1 MPFVQR
7 VIEPK
12 FLSRTSLWDEDG
24 KPLVVD
30 EELEA
35 VTNNTLSNALRQLA
49 SLVLVADDIFAE
61 LGGQLKEINKRS
73 EGLKAKIEAVEGKVS
88 AYDPKKVTVP
98 ESDICTF
105 AVLKQ
110 HYAAKCDPDT
120 NLFTAETRPRALQ
133 ALYEAAT
140 KTPVHLMRQLDRW
153 RRDGHRSS
161 RFFLC
166 TPVLGN
172 KRRKIRNKVDID
184 IETRMPASVRELR
197 RWTSSE
203 ALGDITVTPDC
214 PNRIAP
220 NVTLTDGEVTDA
232 TAVSD
237 DEGIDHKLPS
247 PEEQLQVVALKFP
260 AEIVAVDVSGRSF
273 DRMSIQRRSLLQTD
287 ISANLEDSNNLK
299 RRTRTRRP
307 RSRRRNTLA
316 GTDHKEIRDA
326 LIAGEEPCSSANNH
340 ETESTTIGAVS
351 RSKSSDLLR
360 SSNKKDSPDKK
371 SHFNTLKQW
380 GKNRYDRLMNKNS
393 ESKADKKD
401 DIDDFNIYETVT
413 MKRRRNVD
421 KDRRSHERNP
431 SISSSDKSSVNL
443 PISSPLSSVMNI
455 AVKLRESSAQRR
467 QRRSGGNKD
476 EPPHSS
482 SGNWSASSESG
493 RASIGSEFTT
503 TTQPKSST
511 STATSNNS
519 LNQQAPNSAN
529 SKRRFNVNT
538 STSSSITSEGTLTP
552 DIIHDLHE
560 DGETSSVYSC
570 DTEGYY
576 TSFHMDSGLK
586 TLKEEELPCT
596 PLHSTSAFSSSS
608 NNTILTAENEY
619 ELFGKGSTST
629 TTSSAGTVCTT
640 LRASESN
647 KSLNGCPAVPERKS
661 SLSKFT
667 NKDNSPEERDESSD
681 KTGTVKRSP
690 ATNKA
695 SVIAMVHKQVNG
707 DVSPDSGH
715 NTSSSPIESVNSPN
729 GVRSGSEFEFSE
741 SSDMEGPERIERI
754 RVKTTINSS
763 RIPSMCVITPPHSD
777 DESVNS
783 YSLNN
788 FNKRNLTDKG
798 SKNAD
803 RNKLDLNLKT
813 GENEVN
819 LLKSSD
825 SDKENYNIQSRI
837 ITTNVN
843 GTSKMQLINVNPQSG
858 YATVETVDGEN
869 LDVNKNSKIL
879 RAPSPSG
886 GSVTVNETPLG
897 KSPPSQPIIKATLL
911 PLNNMF
917 GRIKTNLANLTRR
930 DSKSPNRNTQVVS
943 DELSDAG
950 DYVTLADVKNNNE
963 KVLPIPKEELVYA
976 NDVVGKS
983 AKGPGEKIR
992 DTEYVCL
999 DELPC
1004 NEEQQN
1010 LGSTNDSLERTKRQ
1024 GARVTLDAEGKV
1036 VYSSDSLRRRKG
1048 AHTTFEPGPFVKAT
1062 SSPTQSPLPVHRI
1075 PKSVRPASNKDQN
1088 RPLSPQLGKL
1098 VIRAVAG
1105 MTSPTSEIVRMP
1117 PSTIVAPSVRPMSP
1131 KATGARGAYV
1141 HIQDTGRPPSPTQE
1155 QDRVPSPSNYPGN
1168 PSFGNQASQPH
1179 TKEMYYKGTILDG
1192 NVDKRRY
1199 PENQYYFQQ
1208 GGSMYQTLPS
1218 KRTQYFQAD
1227 INPERSVTPDITR
1240 GLERNSKSIYN
1251 PYPRDHEQNLLH
1263 QKLGIPVKI
1272 PDVSNFMLPSQ
1283 KVPLSSRTTDFYGEK
1298 PNSYFAHISPHKSVD
1313 TSHDSIRISPIDP
1326 RNSGSFHSSTPS
1338 SKTQDLKAAV
1348 NLESRLLSP
1357 KKSTMSNEELYAV
1370 IHKSKKKMNIHTEE
1384 NRESPVSC
1392 DVKTP
1397 PPVKSPET
1405 GYIGDKSRSR
1415 LSWSP
1420 SKGEYVDFN
1429 ADIDKLSPPNES
1441 RSRQSWACSD
1451 RKGACQTSR
1460 LDFKKLLLQKSNVLA
1475 NNNTKKLSAVEQLKM
1490 SKQQLQKPS
1499 QQPFNILELS
1509 GSPRSLVN
1517 RKFTNNGQSSPR
1529 NNTPEKP
1536 KPAPK
1541 LMSPRSQ
1548 WRFANPRTDVLSSTI
1563 LEDCRED
1570 ESPSNSMEKKK
1581 SSPAHPRNKTE
1592 VPTSPSAEPKTYS
1605 SISQRLQAQRARFFN
1620 SEKSDVQS
1628 SQKLLKNSQLQSQQ
1642 TKDKCSVPPTLETAF

>member
-1 MPFVQR
+1 
-7 VIEPK
+7 
-12 FLSRTSLWDEDG
+12 L
-24 KPLVVD
+24 PL
-30 EELEA
+30 L
-35 VTNNTLSNALRQLA
+35 
-49 SLVLVADDIFAE
+49 
-61 LGGQLKEINKRS
+61 
-73 EGLKAKIEAVEGKVS
+73 
-88 AYDPKKVTVP
+88 
-98 ESDICTF
+98 
-105 AVLKQ
+105 
-110 HYAAKCDPDT
+110 
-120 NLFTAETRPRALQ
+120 
-133 ALYEAAT
+133 
-140 KTPVHLMRQLDRW
+140 
-153 RRDGHRSS
+153 
-161 RFFLC
+161 
-166 TPVLGN
+166 
-172 KRRKIRNKVDID
+172 
-184 IETRMPASVRELR
+184 
-197 RWTSSE
+197 
-203 ALGDITVTPDC
+203 
-214 PNRIAP
+214 NR
-220 NVTLTDGEVTDA
+220 
-232 TAVSD
+232 
-237 DEGIDHKLPS
+237 
-247 PEEQLQVVALKFP
+247 
-260 AEIVAVDVSGRSF
+260 
-273 DRMSIQRRSLLQTD
+273 
-287 ISANLEDSNNLK
+287 
-299 RRTRTRRP
+299 
-307 RSRRRNTLA
+307 
-316 GTDHKEIRDA
+316 
-326 LIAGEEPCSSANNH
+326 EEPCSSANNH

-976 NDVVGKS
+976 NDVVRKS

-1010 LGSTNDSLERTKRQ
+1010 SGSTNDSLERTKRQ

-1155 QDRVPSPSNYPGN
+1155 QGKSHHPVQTRP
-1168 PSFGNQASQPH
+1168 PH
-1179 TKEMYYKGTILDG
+1179 TKISQDTNRMNI
-1192 NVDKRRY
+1192 
-1199 PENQYYFQQ
+1199 
-1208 GGSMYQTLPS
+1208 
-1218 KRTQYFQAD
+1218 
-1227 INPERSVTPDITR
+1227 IN
-1240 GLERNSKSIYN
+1240 
-1251 PYPRDHEQNLLH
+1251 
-1263 QKLGIPVKI
+1263 
-1272 PDVSNFMLPSQ
+1272 
-1283 KVPLSSRTTDFYGEK
+1283 SSRKIVKRSD
-1298 PNSYFAHISPHKSVD
+1298 SY
-1313 TSHDSIRISPIDP
+1313 RIANTAI
-1326 RNSGSFHSSTPS
+1326 
-1338 SKTQDLKAAV
+1338 
-1348 NLESRLLSP
+1348 LSP
-1357 KKSTMSNEELYAV
+1357 AKMLNPDKIAIEDRIEKEIAADLWRERINYPPTVSPKLCGRHIYSQARAQEILLASPNRV
-1370 IHKSKKKMNIHTEE
+1370 II
-1384 NRESPVSC
+1384 
-1392 DVKTP
+1392 P
-1397 PPVKSPET
+1397 PDS
-1405 GYIGDKSRSR
+1405 
-1415 LSWSP
+1415 
-1420 SKGEYVDFN
+1420 GEHR
-1429 ADIDKLSPPNES
+1429 A
-1441 RSRQSWACSD
+1441 R
-1451 RKGACQTSR
+1451 
-1460 LDFKKLLLQKSNVLA
+1460 VLA
-1475 NNNTKKLSAVEQLKM
+1475 ASA
-1490 SKQQLQKPS
+1490 
-1499 QQPFNILELS
+1499 
-1509 GSPRSLVN
+1509 
-1517 RKFTNNGQSSPR
+1517 
-1529 NNTPEKP
+1529 
-1536 KPAPK
+1536 
-1541 LMSPRSQ
+1541 
-1548 WRFANPRTDVLSSTI
+1548 TD
-1563 LEDCRED
+1563 
-1570 ESPSNSMEKKK
+1570 
-1581 SSPAHPRNKTE
+1581 TE
-1592 VPTSPSAEPKTYS
+1592 
-1605 SISQRLQAQRARFFN
+1605 IW
-1620 SEKSDVQS
+1620 
-1628 SQKLLKNSQLQSQQ
+1628 
-1642 TKDKCSVPPTLETAF
+1642 

>member
-1 MPFVQR
+1 
-7 VIEPK
+7 
-12 FLSRTSLWDEDG
+12 
-24 KPLVVD
+24 
-30 EELEA
+30 
-35 VTNNTLSNALRQLA
+35 
-49 SLVLVADDIFAE
+49 
-61 LGGQLKEINKRS
+61 
-73 EGLKAKIEAVEGKVS
+73 
-88 AYDPKKVTVP
+88 

-105 AVLKQ
+105 ALLKT

-120 NLFTAETRPRALQ
+120 NLFTADTRPQALQ
-133 ALYEAAT
+133 TLYEAAT

-172 KRRKIRNKVDID
+172 KRRKIRSKVDID
-184 IETRMPASVRELR
+184 IETRMPAAVKELR

-220 NVTLTDGEVTDA
+220 NVTLTDGEGTDG
-232 TAVSD
+232 TAISD

-273 DRMSIQRRSLLQTD
+273 DRMSLQRRSLLHAD
-287 ISANLEDSNNLK
+287 IGAKLEDPSTLK
-299 RRTRTRRP
+299 RRTRTRKP

-316 GTDHKEIRDA
+316 GTDQKEIRDA

-380 GKNRYDRLMNKNS
+380 GKTRYDRFMNKSS
-393 ESKADKKD
+393 ESKADSKKD

-421 KDRRSHERNP
+421 KERRTHERNP
-431 SISSSDKSSVNL
+431 SISSSEKSSVNL

-467 QRRSGGNKD
+467 QRRSGGGNKD

-493 RASIGSEFTT
+493 RASIGSEFTS
-503 TTQPKSST
+503 TTQPKSTT

-519 LNQQAPNSAN
+519 LNQQAPNSVN
-529 SKRRFNVNT
+529 SRRRFNVNT

-596 PLHSTSAFSSSS
+596 PVHSTSAFSSSS

-647 KSLNGCPAVPERKS
+647 RSLNGCPAVPERKS
-661 SLSKFT
+661 SLNKFN
-667 NKDNSPEERDESSD
+667 NKETSAENSLERDGDSD

-695 SVIAMVHKQVNG
+695 NVVAIVHKQING

-715 NTSSSPIESVNSPN
+715 NTSSSPIESINSPN

-754 RVKTTINSS
+754 RIKTTINSS

-777 DESVNS
+777 DESIKS
-783 YSLNN
+783 YNSLNN
-788 FNKRNLTDKG
+788 FNKRNLDVVDKG
-798 SKNAD
+798 TKNAE
-803 RNKLDLNLKT
+803 RNKLDLNLKSC
-813 GENEVN
+813 ENEVN
-819 LLKSSD
+819 SLKTSD

-858 YATVETVDGEN
+858 YATVETVDSN
-869 LDVNKNSKIL
+869 QNIDLNKNSKSL

-886 GSVTVNETPLG
+886 GSVTINETPLG

-911 PLNNMF
+911 PFNNMF
-917 GRIKTNLANLTRR
+917 GKIKTNLANLANRR
-930 DSKSPNRNTQVVS
+930 DSKSPNRNNQIG
-943 DELSDAG
+943 EDAG

-963 KVLPIPKEELVYA
+963 KLPAKEELVYA
-976 NDVVGKS
+976 NDIVRKNLKILDDKS
-983 AKGPGEKIR
+983 KK
-992 DTEYVCL
+992 TEYVSL

-1004 NEEQQN
+1004 NQN
-1010 LGSTNDSLERTKRQ
+1010 ENQNGAIATNDSLERKKRQ

-1036 VYSSDSLRRRKG
+1036 VYSSDSLKRRKG
-1048 AHTTFEPGPFVKAT
+1048 AHTTFEPGPFVKT
-1062 SSPTQSPLPVHRI
+1062 TNSPSQSPLPAHRN
-1075 PKSVRPASNKDQN
+1075 PKSVRPVNGKDQN

-1098 VIRAVAG
+1098 VIRAVPG
-1105 MTSPTSEIVRMP
+1105 MTSPTTEIVRIP
-1117 PSTIVAPSVRPMSP
+1117 PSTIVAPSIRPMSP
-1131 KATGARGAYV
+1131 KSSGARGAYV
-1141 HIQDTGRPPSPTQE
+1141 HIQDAGRPPSPTQE
-1155 QDRVPSPSNYPGN
+1155 KGKNHHPTQN
-1168 PSFGNQASQPH
+1168 PRPH
-1179 TKEMYYKGTILDG
+1179 
-1192 NVDKRRY
+1192 
-1199 PENQYYFQQ
+1199 
-1208 GGSMYQTLPS
+1208 
-1218 KRTQYFQAD
+1218 A
-1227 INPERSVTPDITR
+1227 
-1240 GLERNSKSIYN
+1240 
-1251 PYPRDHEQNLLH
+1251 
-1263 QKLGIPVKI
+1263 KI
-1272 PDVSNFMLPSQ
+1272 
-1283 KVPLSSRTTDFYGEK
+1283 
-1298 PNSYFAHISPHKSVD
+1298 
-1313 TSHDSIRISPIDP
+1313 SHD
-1326 RNSGSFHSSTPS
+1326 T
-1338 SKTQDLKAAV
+1338 T
-1348 NLESRLLSP
+1348 
-1357 KKSTMSNEELYAV
+1357 
-1370 IHKSKKKMNIHTEE
+1370 KMNIINGSRKIIKRSDSYRIANTILPPAKMLAPEKIAIEDRIEKEIAAELWRERINYPPTVSPKLCDRHIYSQTHAQEILLASP
-1384 NRESPVSC
+1384 NRVII
-1392 DVKTP
+1392 P
-1397 PPVKSPET
+1397 PDS
-1405 GYIGDKSRSR
+1405 
-1415 LSWSP
+1415 
-1420 SKGEYVDFN
+1420 GEHR
-1429 ADIDKLSPPNES
+1429 A
-1441 RSRQSWACSD
+1441 R
-1451 RKGACQTSR
+1451 
-1460 LDFKKLLLQKSNVLA
+1460 VLA
-1475 NNNTKKLSAVEQLKM
+1475 IA
-1490 SKQQLQKPS
+1490 
-1499 QQPFNILELS
+1499 
-1509 GSPRSLVN
+1509 
-1517 RKFTNNGQSSPR
+1517 
-1529 NNTPEKP
+1529 
-1536 KPAPK
+1536 
-1541 LMSPRSQ
+1541 
-1548 WRFANPRTDVLSSTI
+1548 D
-1563 LEDCRED
+1563 
-1570 ESPSNSMEKKK
+1570 
-1581 SSPAHPRNKTE
+1581 TE
-1592 VPTSPSAEPKTYS
+1592 
-1605 SISQRLQAQRARFFN
+1605 IW
-1620 SEKSDVQS
+1620 
-1628 SQKLLKNSQLQSQQ
+1628 
-1642 TKDKCSVPPTLETAF
+1642 